1 MDGVASNV
9 PLPRPVRGSGKP
21 RAKAKK
27 VPVAVR
33 EAALAYKQ
41 AYKAV
46 YGVPPSLRYDPAG
59 QWIRITGQSQG
70 VKLSRLKAMT
80 TQLRARIA

>member
-1 MDGVASNV
+1 MDGNVKNV

-21 RAKAKK
+21 RRKGINVPAPVRRAAAEYKA
-27 VPVAVR
+27 
-33 EAALAYKQ
+33 

-46 YGVPPSLRYDPAG
+46 YGIPPTLRWDG
-59 QWIRITGQSQG
+59 VWIRITGQSQG

-80 TQLRARIA
+80 TQLRARIG